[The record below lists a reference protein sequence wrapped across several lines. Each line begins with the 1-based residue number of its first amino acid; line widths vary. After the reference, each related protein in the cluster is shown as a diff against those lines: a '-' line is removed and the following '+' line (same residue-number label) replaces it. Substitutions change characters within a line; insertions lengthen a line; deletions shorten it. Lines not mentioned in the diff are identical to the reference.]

1 MSRTSKD
8 EVSNGVIKN
17 GFDYDLQVWVK
28 DYKVQLAGSIDRTNR
43 LKGQD
48 IRSLKQNIS

>member
-8 EVSNGVIKN
+8 LVDSQGVVIT

-28 DYKVQLAGSIDRTNR
+28 DYKVVLAGNTERTAT

-48 IRSLKQNIS
+48 IRTI